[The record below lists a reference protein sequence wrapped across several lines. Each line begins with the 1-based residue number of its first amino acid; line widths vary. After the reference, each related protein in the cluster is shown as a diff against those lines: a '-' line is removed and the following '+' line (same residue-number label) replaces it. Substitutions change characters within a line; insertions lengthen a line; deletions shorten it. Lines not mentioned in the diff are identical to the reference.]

1 MRSHVNELFVLALSA
16 VVATACSSGPATPS
30 QSAVPLQST
39 ATIAATPSLLP
50 SVGPSSSALAPQLG
64 GQIVF
69 VDDKTASPHLQI
81 YIENADGTGVRH
93 LVTSEYD
100 DQKPALSPDG
110 RKVLFTRYQP
120 ESAPVTDG
128 GVFVVNVDGSGLTRL
143 ADGEDV
149 SWSPDGKRIAVT
161 RDLVDAAGHV
171 FNVGLWVMNADGS
184 GAHQVTLKGV
194 HCPNACPGGSQ
205 DNGAAWSPDGKR
217 LVFVR
222 DEYTSPERYVIFTI
236 AADGTDLRQVTP
248 AGMDVT
254 NPAWSPD
261 GAWIAF
267 QSPPEP
273 VKTGEQNIYKIHPD
287 GTEFT
292 QLTAHLSSASGGQ
305 GTFHAWWSPD
315 GSEIVFSHAPGS
327 MPERASLYVMNADG
341 SGRRLIGPSS
351 LNQNF
356 PVWGPAPGG

>member
-1 MRSHVNELFVLALSA
+1 
-16 VVATACSSGPATPS
+16 
-30 QSAVPLQST
+30 
-39 ATIAATPSLLP
+39 
-50 SVGPSSSALAPQLG
+50 
-64 GQIVF
+64 VF
-69 VDDKTASPHLQI
+69 ADDKSASLHLQI
-81 YIENADGTGVRH
+81 YIENADGMDVRH
-93 LVTSEYD
+93 LVTSTYD

-110 RKVLFTRYQP
+110 RRVLFTRYQP
-120 ESAPVTDG
+120 EGAPVTDG
-128 GVFVVNVDGSGLTRL
+128 GVFVVNVDGTGLARI

-161 RDLVDAAGHV
+161 RDLVDAAGNV
-171 FNVGLWVMNADGS
+171 FNVGLWVMNEDGS
-184 GAHQVTLKGV
+184 GAHQVTLKGL
-194 HCPNACPGGSQ
+194 HCPNVCPGGSQ
-205 DNGAAWSPDGKR
+205 DNGAAWSPDGQR

-236 AADGTDLRQVTP
+236 ATDGTDLRQVTP
-248 AGMDVT
+248 AGMDVS

-287 GTEFT
+287 GTGLM
-292 QLTAHLSSASGGQ
+292 QLTAHLSSASWGQ

-315 GSEIVFSHAPGS
+315 GTEIVFSHAPGS
-327 MPERASLYVMNADG
+327 MSDNASLYVMNRDG
-341 SGRRLIGPSS
+341 SGRRRVGPSS